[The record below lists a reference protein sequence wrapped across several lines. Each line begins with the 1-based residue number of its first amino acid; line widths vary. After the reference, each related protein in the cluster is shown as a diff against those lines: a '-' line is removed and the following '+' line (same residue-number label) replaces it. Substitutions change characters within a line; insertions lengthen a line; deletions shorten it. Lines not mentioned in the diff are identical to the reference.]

1 MKQFFAFVRKEFLH
15 ILRDKRTLLI
25 LFGMP
30 VMQVILFGYVLS
42 NDIKNV
48 PVAILDHSKDAAS
61 IKLINRISSSG
72 YFQVK
77 YNLQNEEEIHA
88 AFRKGDIRM
97 AFIIPEKFSDAL
109 FHNGK
114 TQVQVVADATDIN
127 TASTLSSYAQS
138 IIRSY
143 EQELNPAARPEMQ
156 IVPQVRMV
164 FNPEMKSVYM
174 FIPGVI
180 AIVMILISAM
190 LTSITI
196 AREKETGT
204 MEILMISPLRPLQ
217 IIIGKVIPYLSLS
230 IINCCIILL
239 MGFFIFKMPMN
250 GSYLLLAFECTIYIL
265 LSLSL
270 GILISSLANTQQTAM
285 FASLIGLMM
294 PTMLLSGFVFPVES
308 MPLPLQVISNVMPA
322 KYFIIVLKGVMIKGE
337 GLDMLWQPTV
347 TMCGI
352 TLLFILISLR
362 KIKTRLT
369 A

>member
-1 MKQFFAFVRKEFLH
+1 MKQFLAFVRKEFLH

-30 VMQVILFGYVLS
+30 VAQVILFGYVLS

-48 PVAILDHSKDAAS
+48 PVAILDHSKDAGS
-61 IKLINRISSSG
+61 IQLINRFSSSG
-72 YFQVK
+72 YFQVR
-77 YNLQNEEEIHA
+77 YNLDNEQEIHA

-97 AFIIPEKFSDAL
+97 AFIIPENFSDGL
-109 FHNGK
+109 YHKGK
-114 TQVQVVADATDIN
+114 SQVQIVADATDIN
-127 TASTLSSYAQS
+127 TASTLTSYAQS
-138 IIRSY
+138 VIRSY
-143 EQELNPAARPEMQ
+143 EQEINPAARPEMQ

-230 IINCCIILL
+230 IINCGMILL
-239 MGFFIFKMPMN
+239 MGFFIFNMPMN
-250 GSYLLLAFECTIYIL
+250 GSYFLLAGECTLYIL
-265 LSLSL
+265 LALSL
-270 GILISSLANTQQTAM
+270 GILISSVANTQQTAM
-285 FASLIGLMM
+285 FASLLGLMM

-308 MPLPLQVISNVMPA
+308 MPVVLRGISYAMPA
-322 KYFIIVLKGVMIKGE
+322 KYFIVVLKGVMIKGE
-337 GLDMLWQPTV
+337 GLQMLWQPTLI
-347 TMCGI
+347 MGGI
-352 TLLFILISLR
+352 TVLFIFISLR
-362 KIKTRLT
+362 RIKTRLT